1 MKNIWMID
9 DSGIDLYLQKELM
22 LKQGFGEI
30 FTRFY
35 TVSEALEALD
45 QTVSRAE
52 LKMPD
57 LILLDIQLPGKN
69 GFDFLED
76 YKKLHSRISHAP
88 LLFILSSSINR
99 EDLKKLAEHELVDG
113 LLKKPL
119 DVSELVKQLNAR
131 KQY

>member
-57 LILLDIQLPGKN
+57 LILLDI
-69 GFDFLED
+69 
-76 YKKLHSRISHAP
+76 RIPTATYT
-88 LLFILSSSINR
+88 L
-99 EDLKKLAEHELVDG
+99 
-113 LLKKPL
+113 
-119 DVSELVKQLNAR
+119 
-131 KQY
+131 